1 MYTKGGNTT
10 GQRGFTLIELMIV
23 IVIIGILAA
32 IGTTNLGR
40 MKANARMASCSSNQR
55 HVLEAGY
62 DYAVN
67 NVVPD
72 GDMNVSVLSA
82 AGYAPQRLC
91 ECPSSGTPDFDD
103 YTITWLDGLPVE
115 VNCDVMGAD
124 HDWAPR

>member
-1 MYTKGGNTT
+1 MDCRGINIS

-32 IGTTNLGR
+32 IGATNLVR
-40 MKANARMASCSSNQR
+40 MKNNAKMASCCCNQL
-55 HVLEAGY
+55 HVFEAGY

-67 NVVPD
+67 NVVAD
-72 GDMNVSVLSA
+72 GDMNVSVLAA

-91 ECPSSGTPDFDD
+91 ECPSSNNADFDD
-103 YTITWLDGLPVE
+103 YTITWLEGLPIEVE
-115 VNCDVMGAD
+115 CDVEGAD